1 VSGEREAVAA
11 ALAEHR
17 GQVGGGGGLWNAKC
31 LGCGMVA
38 TGAGTMLD
46 AVDAH
51 DAHVADA
58 ILAALPARLAELER
72 DLAAARSA
80 LAAVREVR
88 SSALAARAVADRD
101 AARIAGQVRAS
112 GEGREA

>member
-11 ALAEHR
+11 ALAEVERRLREVFGRVCSEPCPH
-17 GQVGGGGGLWNAKC
+17 VGCQAQHITAD
-31 LGCGMVA
+31 VA
-38 TGAGTMLD
+38 PSPRRPPPTMRRRR
-46 AVDAH
+46 AS
-51 DAHVADA
+51 
-58 ILAALPARLAELER
+58 PKLER

-88 SSALAARAVADRD
+88 SSAAAARAVADRD

-112 GEGREA
+112 GEGREG